1 MSHLLPRKRK
11 RNNNL
16 NNLNSL
22 EELRNWWDADTER
35 GDSSRPHHVNVKKIK
50 PKSENQSTYIE
61 AMTNSDVILCS
72 GPAGSGKTAV
82 AVGFAC
88 QYLMEN
94 KVEKIVIARPTIES
108 GRGLGHLPG
117 TYTAKI
123 QPYLVPVLEE
133 MGKYF
138 SKEVL
143 HGFRHN
149 NTIELC
155 PLEYMRG
162 RNFHNS
168 FMILDE
174 AQNATMNQIKMFM
187 TRIGRHSKAVLNG
200 DPAQC
205 DLDQYMKGGF
215 DTCMTKLEGLEGIS
229 VCRLEGSDIVR
240 NDIIA
245 RILNRLG
252 E

>member
-1 MSHLLPRKRK
+1 MSHLLRRKK
-11 RNNNL
+11 KNHNVTDP
-16 NNLNSL
+16 NSL
-22 EELRNWWDADTER
+22 PQHIHT
-35 GDSSRPHHVNVKKIK
+35 KKLK
-50 PKSENQSTYIE
+50 PKTVNQDRYIK
-61 AMTNSDVILCS
+61 AISGSDVVLCS

-82 AVGFAC
+82 AVGIAC
-88 QYLMEN
+88 QYLIEN
-94 KVEKIVIARPTIES
+94 QVEKIVIARPTIES

-138 SKEVL
+138 SRELL

-174 AQNATMNQIKMFM
+174 AQNATMNQIKMFL
-187 TRIGRHSKAVLNG
+187 TRIGRNSKALLNG
-200 DPAQC
+200 DLAQC
-205 DLDQYMKGGF
+205 DLEHNLKGGF
-215 DTCMTKLEGLEGIS
+215 ETCMNKLEGLEGIS

-245 RILNRLG
+245 RILSRLG